1 MSTESPVPELTPQPE
16 FAVSQP
22 PRRIGLLWRRLL
34 AALVDCIILGIVGH
48 LVAWPFFDTLV
59 ALGPGAKLVGFFIAL
74 LYFAIPESSI
84 GHGASLG
91 KRFLLLQVAH
101 ADGSTLTLE
110 ESLIRYTIFAA
121 PFFLSGLALPLPR
134 FPLPLF
140 YPLLALISSVGGL
153 TQYLIVF
160 NRSTRQGLHDLSVKC
175 FVAEADKTG
184 PVVAKP
190 IWKHHRQ
197 IATALLVVLV
207 VGGSAISFELLN
219 WPPYLYQMDD
229 ARMVEQVDGV
239 QSASPHVILQR
250 NAKTGAS
257 SPYLAV
263 VIRCACQRDTE
274 EAVADEAAK
283 ALIKGDLNFQSYAKV
298 IIHVVRGYDIGIAS
312 SLPSQT
318 YSDTPIQWSQRLF
331 GDSPPTESHVGP
343 GNDNGADSGG
353 NTAEGQY
360 RVGGGVSAPVP
371 LNTVEAEFTDEAR
384 RTKYQGIC
392 LISLIV
398 DAQGN
403 PQDPRVIRR
412 LGMGL
417 DENALDAVRKYK
429 FKPAMKDGKIP
440 VPVKITVEV
449 NFRLY

>member
-1 MSTESPVPELTPQPE
+1 MPNEIYRMSTESPVTPRPE
-16 FAVSQP
+16 FAIPQP
-22 PRRIGLLWRRLL
+22 LRRIGLLRRRLL
-34 AALVDCIILGIVGH
+34 AALIDCVILGIIGH
-48 LVAWPFFDTLV
+48 FVAWPFFDTLV

-74 LYFAIPESSI
+74 LYFAVPESSI

-91 KRFLLLQVAH
+91 KRFLLLQVVH
-101 ADGSTLTLE
+101 ADGSTLTVE

-121 PFFLSGLALPLPR
+121 PFFLCGLALPLPR

-140 YPLLALISSVGGL
+140 YLLLALISSVGGL

-175 FVAEADKTG
+175 FVAEADRTG
-184 PVVAKP
+184 PVAAKP
-190 IWKHHRQ
+190 IWKPHWR
-197 IATALLVVLV
+197 IAAALLVVLV
-207 VGGSAISFELLN
+207 IGGGVLSLELLN
-219 WPPYLYQMDD
+219 WPPYLYLMDD

-250 NAKTGAS
+250 DAKTGAS
-257 SPYLAV
+257 STYLAV
-263 VIRCACQRDTE
+263 VIRCACQQDTE
-274 EAVADEAAK
+274 ETVANEAAK
-283 ALIKGDLNFQSYAKV
+283 ALIEGDLNFPSYARV
-298 IIHVVRGYDIGIAS
+298 IIYVVRGYDIGIAS

-318 YSDTPIQWSQRLF
+318 YSDTPTRWSQRLF
-331 GDSPPTESHVGP
+331 GDVPPTESSVGS
-343 GNDNGADSGG
+343 GNRG
-353 NTAEGQY
+353 NTEEVYQIGN
-360 RVGGGVSAPVP
+360 GVSAPVP

-384 RTKYQGIC
+384 RTKNQGIC
-392 LISLIV
+392 LIELIV

-403 PQDPRVIRR
+403 PQNPRVIRR

-417 DENALDAVRKYK
+417 DEKALDAVKKYR